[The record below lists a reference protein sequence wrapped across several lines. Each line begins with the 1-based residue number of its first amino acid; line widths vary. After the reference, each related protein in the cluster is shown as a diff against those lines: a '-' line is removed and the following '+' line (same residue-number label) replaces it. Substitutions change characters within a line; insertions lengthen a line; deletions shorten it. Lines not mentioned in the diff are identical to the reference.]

1 MPLLG
6 CGLWYNLIMKL
17 VVNKKESSVLNKF
30 LDREWEIANIKRFG
44 KDEWVEKEG
53 NIIAE
58 DNDEIIGYLKYH
70 YRGGVME
77 IVSLI
82 VAHRRQQQGIGTAL
96 MKKVEEMTISEGGH
110 KLYLITSYGEKAI
123 KFYKSLGFKK
133 TGIVKNHFR
142 KVDMTELAKIIG

>member
-1 MPLLG
+1 
-6 CGLWYNLIMKL
+6 MKL
-17 VVNKKESSVLNKF
+17 VVNKKEYSVLNVF

-58 DNDEIIGYLKYH
+58 DNGKIIGYLKYH

-77 IVSLI
+77 IVSII

-96 MKKVEEMTISEGGH
+96 MQKAEEMMLAEGGH
-110 KLYLITSYGEKAI
+110 KLYLITSYGERAI
-123 KFYKSLGFKK
+123 KFYKNLGFKK
-133 TGIVKNHFR
+133 TGIVKNHYR
-142 KVDMTELAKIIG
+142 KVDMTELSKIID